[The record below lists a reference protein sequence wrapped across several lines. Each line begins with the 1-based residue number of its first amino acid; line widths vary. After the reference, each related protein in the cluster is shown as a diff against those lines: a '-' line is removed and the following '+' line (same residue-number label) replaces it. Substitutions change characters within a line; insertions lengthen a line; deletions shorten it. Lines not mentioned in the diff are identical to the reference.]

1 MITVEQYYKQQYNHN
16 LRYPLM
22 PLVQVAPREKDIYFP
37 IEAVYFQGFERKKY
51 GKIYYF
57 LKKLR
62 KCEIL

>member
-37 IEAVYFQGFERKKY
+37 IEAVYFQGFERKKIW
-51 GKIYYF
+51 KNLLLF
-57 LKKLR
+57 E
-62 KCEIL
+62 EIEKM